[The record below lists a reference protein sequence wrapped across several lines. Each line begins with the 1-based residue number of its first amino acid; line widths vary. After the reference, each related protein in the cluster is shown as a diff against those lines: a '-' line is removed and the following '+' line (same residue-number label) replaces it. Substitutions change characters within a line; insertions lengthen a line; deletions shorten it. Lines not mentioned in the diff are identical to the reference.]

1 MTVKTESEDVQSC
14 PTLSNPMN
22 RSLPGSSVHGTVQ
35 TRVLEWV
42 AIAFSEER
50 AQSMRNACL
59 RGVCSQ
65 LGAADVRGDLRH
77 ECGDGGAAGRQCC
90 Q

>member
-1 MTVKTESEDVQSC
+1 MKVKTENEDVRSC
-14 PTLSNPMN
+14 LTLSNPMDL
-22 RSLPGSSVHGTVQ
+22 SLPGSSVHGIVQ
-35 TRVLEWV
+35 TRVLESV
-42 AIAFSEER
+42 AIAFSVER

-59 RGVCSQ
+59 QGFCSQ
-65 LGAADVRGDLRH
+65 LGAADVHGDLWH